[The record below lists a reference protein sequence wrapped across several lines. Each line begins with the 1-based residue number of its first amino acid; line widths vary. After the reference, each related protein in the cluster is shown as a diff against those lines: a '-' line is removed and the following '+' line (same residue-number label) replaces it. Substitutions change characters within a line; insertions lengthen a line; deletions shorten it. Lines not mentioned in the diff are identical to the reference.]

1 MARRTAF
8 SPLVFAVVVVGGAV
22 GVALRALLVVPLG
35 GIPDKLVVPVVTLV
49 VNIVG
54 SLVLGIVVGWLDDRR
69 PRLRAFLGTG
79 ILGGF
84 TTYSA
89 FAVQVAQLTGDAP
102 VVGLLLAVVSIFAG
116 VLAAA
121 VGLRIGRTIMDVPG
135 EVEPPEAAE

>member
-1 MARRTAF
+1 MARRTGF
-8 SPLVFAVVVVGGAV
+8 SPLVFAVVMVGGAA
-22 GVALRALLVVPLG
+22 GVALRALLVLPLAG
-35 GIPDKLVVPVVTLV
+35 ASDKLVVPAVTLA
-49 VNIVG
+49 VNVVG
-54 SLVLGIVVGWLDDRR
+54 SLLLGIVVGWLDDRR

-102 VVGLLLAVVSIFAG
+102 VVGLLLAAVSIFAG

-121 VGLRIGRTIMDVPG
+121 LGLRIGRTIMDVPG

>member
-1 MARRTAF
+1 MEAVTRIH
-8 SPLVFAVVVVGGAV
+8 AVVGP
-22 GVALRALLVVPLG
+22 LLVVVLTA
-35 GIPDKLVVPVVTLV
+35 IALVVAVIAWCSAELPRAADLARRVL
-49 VNIVG
+49 
-54 SLVLGIVVGWLDDRR
+54 LGIVVGWLDDRR

-89 FAVQVAQLTGDAP
+89 FAVQVAQLTGEVP
-102 VVGLLLAVVSIFAG
+102 VLGLLLAAVSIFAG

-135 EVEPPEAAE
+135 EVEPVEDAE

>member
-1 MARRTAF
+1 VARRSGF
-8 SPLVFAVVVVGGAV
+8 SPFVLLAVVAGGAI
-22 GVALRALLVVPLG
+22 GVALRALLVVPLAG
-35 GIPDKLVVPVVTLV
+35 LSDKLVVPFTTLGINV
-49 VNIVG
+49 VG

-89 FAVQVAQLTGDAP
+89 FSVQVAQLTGEAP
-102 VVGLLLAVVSIFAG
+102 VVGLLVAVVAIFAG

>member
-1 MARRTAF
+1 MARRTGF
-8 SPLVFAVVVVGGAV
+8 SPLVFAVVVVGGAA
-22 GVALRALLVVPLG
+22 GVALRALLVLPLAG
-35 GIPDKLVVPVVTLV
+35 ASDKLVVPAVTLA
-49 VNIVG
+49 VNVVG
-54 SLVLGIVVGWLDDRR
+54 SLLLGIVVGWLDDRR

-102 VVGLLLAVVSIFAG
+102 VVGLLLAAVSIFAG

-121 VGLRIGRTIMDVPG
+121 LGLRIGRTIMDVPG

>member
-1 MARRTAF
+1 MARRPAF
-8 SPLVFAVVVVGGAV
+8 SPVVFLVVVVGGAI
-22 GVALRALLVVPLG
+22 GVALRALIVVPLAG
-35 GIPDKLVVPVVTLV
+35 LPDQLLVPLVTLG
-49 VNIVG
+49 VNVVG
-54 SLVLGIVVGWLDDRR
+54 SLLLGIVVGWLDDRR

-89 FAVQVAQLTGDAP
+89 FSVQVVQLTGQAP
-102 VVGLLLAVVSIFAG
+102 VVGVLLAAVSIFAG

-121 VGLRIGRTIMDVPG
+121 AGLRVGRTIMDVPG